1 MLQAVWT
8 VGIVLAVIAAMDR
21 RAWPSLALLALVF
34 VQAAISDVML
44 RDVLSQLAMRPAI
57 DFAAGVLSLGLVTRE
72 RWTLIMPST
81 FALMML
87 AHAAF
92 WLARGNGIDL
102 WLPYVHAQNALLV
115 IQLIGL
121 TWPSGGRFVGL
132 VSSRIGDIFAYRRWR
147 NSPLSTAPYE
157 IEGQDNRPANVRSS
171 ADVFLSS
178 GARD

>member
-21 RAWPSLALLALVF
+21 CAWPSLALLALVF

-44 RDVLSQLAMRPAI
+44 RDVLSQLAMRAPI
-57 DFAAGVLSLGLVTRE
+57 DLAAGVLSLGLVTRQ
-72 RWTLIMPST
+72 RWTLIMPAT
-81 FALMML
+81 FSLMML

-92 WLARGNGIDL
+92 WMARSNGIDL
-102 WLPYVHAQNALLV
+102 WLPYVHAQNGLLV
-115 IQLIGL
+115 AQLIGL
-121 TWPSGGRFVGL
+121 AWPSGGRLVGL
-132 VSSRIGDIFAYRRWR
+132 VGSRIGDILAYRRWR

-157 IEGQDNRPANVRSS
+157 VEGENDRPAHVRSS

-178 GARD
+178 VTRV